1 MPKSNV
7 EICEFVYDQPD
18 HRAYAETLVA
28 FIGDSA
34 ERRLSDLVH
43 ESLLARSS
51 NWYGD
56 GSIVYSLSGKGF
68 DLLAQTQQAYQQ
80 RAQDRADQA
89 AYEARAQQHADYLA
103 GLNRRT
109 MIASGI
115 ISAIV
120 SALMSILIRL
130 LFG

>member
-1 MPKSNV
+1 MLKSNL
-7 EICEFVYDQPD
+7 EILEYVHSCPNHSVDAD
-18 HRAYAETLVA
+18 TLAA

-43 ESLLARSS
+43 GGLLARSS

-56 GSIVYSLSGKGF
+56 GPVVYSLSGKGF
-68 DLLAQTQQAYQQ
+68 DLLAQTQHANQQ

-89 AYEARAQQHADYLA
+89 AYEARAQHHADYLA
-103 GLNRRT
+103 DLNRRT
-109 MIASGI
+109 MIVSGI

-120 SALMSILIRL
+120 SAAMSILIRL

>member
-1 MPKSNV
+1 MLKSNL
-7 EICEFVYDQPD
+7 EILEYVHSCPNHSVDAD
-18 HRAYAETLVA
+18 TLAA

-34 ERRLSDLVH
+34 EKRLSDLYH
-43 ESLLARSS
+43 ENLLARSS

-56 GSIVYSLSGKGF
+56 GVVVYSLSGKGF
-68 DLLAQTQQAYQQ
+68 DLLAKTHQTNQQ

-89 AYEARAQQHADYLA
+89 ANEARAQQHADYLA

-109 MIASGI
+109 MFVSGI

>member
-7 EICEFVYDQPD
+7 EICEFVYNQPD
-18 HRAYAETLVA
+18 HRVNAETLAA
-28 FIGDSA
+28 FIGESA
-34 ERRLSDLVH
+34 ERRLSDLYH
-43 ESLLARSS
+43 ENLLARSS

-103 GLNRRT
+103 ELNRRT
-109 MIASGI
+109 MIVSGI

-120 SALMSILIRL
+120 SAAMSILIRL

>member
-1 MPKSNV
+1 MLKSNE
-7 EICEFVYDQPD
+7 EILEYVCSCPD
-18 HRAYAETLVA
+18 HSADAVTLAAY
-28 FIGDSA
+28 IGDSA
-34 ERRLSDLVH
+34 ERRLADLYRDG
-43 ESLLARSS
+43 LLSRAS

-56 GSIVYSLSGKGF
+56 GSVVYSLTGKGF
-68 DLLAQTQQAYQQ
+68 DLLARGQQLRQQ

-89 AYEARAQQHADYLA
+89 AYEARAEHHADRLA
-103 GLNRRT
+103 DRNRRT
-109 MIASGI
+109 MIVSGI